1 MAEQKASKKFENAEA
16 LGSYKIAEDG
26 QWHYYEVVMADRSA
40 STITSDKKLTYLS
53 KNQKGRAERGKTYA
67 GRANK
72 KTNLVNKRKNR
83 ANKKND
89 FRWGQHLS

>member
-1 MAEQKASKKFENAEA
+1 
-16 LGSYKIAEDG
+16 
-26 QWHYYEVVMADRSA
+26 MADRNA
-40 STITSDKKLTYLS
+40 STIKSDKQLAYLS
-53 KNQKGRAERGKTYA
+53 KNQKGRAERGKTFA

-89 FRWGQHLS
+89 FRWGQKFS